1 MGRLKGRPVSAWGF
15 GRGFFRGQKLFFIG
29 AARLLTLFSVGVGG
43 LFLSDFTLEV
53 LAYVFGCGLARMG
66 AYRSFYRRSGAYRQ
80 RRRFFC
86 GRRGLDCGGFGDSPL
101 HRRRHDRQFCHHPA
115 RADCFVHRRGARHQ
129 SMPSPSATPWA
140 PSPQIRGSSWR
151 FRSSVF
157 PP

>member
-1 MGRLKGRPVSAWGF
+1 MGGLKGRPVSAWGF

-115 RADCFVHRRGARHQ
+115 RADCFVHRAARGTNAL
-129 SMPSPSATPWA
+129 AIGNA
-140 PSPQIRGSSWR
+140 VGSVTANTGLIMAISIICI
-151 FRSSVF
+151 